1 MVLLLNID
9 KLKTREKYE
18 RHFLLLSMIYTEM
31 VRIRRICNLAFENL
45 SEKEKIENFSKPKLL
60 KLVDILR
67 QYKPEHIQT
76 PGHHKKSKIAL
87 QQQNAASGN
96 KILSLF
102 YKNQNYTATHFMIF
116 APVVIML
123 TRQKILSSLK
133 YYDNMFHRCSRFTPS
148 SACPT
153 FARSL
158 HKLR

>member
-1 MVLLLNID
+1 MCRKSFFGSSFEHRQTKNP
-9 KLKTREKYE
+9 RE
-18 RHFLLLSMIYTEM
+18 
-31 VRIRRICNLAFENL
+31 IRTAFSAFEHDLICNLAFENM

-133 YYDNMFHRCSRFTPS
+133 YCDNMFHRCSRFTPS